1 MWRQGHPSIGDR
13 EWGVE
18 AAAGG
23 CYRMGAGQ
31 EEEEE
36 EKAAMVAV
44 GFPGD
49 YQEKRSLGR
58 DWGLSAKTCSEQL
71 PGFQAR

>member
-1 MWRQGHPSIGDR
+1 MQ
-13 EWGVE
+13 
-18 AAAGG
+18 
-23 CYRMGAGQ
+23 
-31 EEEEE
+31 EEE

-49 YQEKRSLGR
+49 YQEKGSVGR
-58 DWGLSAKTCSEQL
+58 DLGLSAKTCSEQL